1 MSRSLATIPQGMVRR
16 RSGEESPTQRS
27 KWRLKWR
34 GRSRPGAKEE
44 ITRSDEHSCWRG
56 LREQEV
62 SGRNSQEG
70 ERKCSWVSC
79 RESRLPAASKIGFLA
94 AQATVWVWDRM
105 FPGEKTCR
113 TCTQQAWTSNKQTP
127 EGARESRGAAGV
139 GLKRWSRQGK
149 SKKDKTGAIW
159 SEKDAPQ

>member
-1 MSRSLATIPQGMVRR
+1 MLSLSICHKVILILINDLINTI
-16 RSGEESPTQRS
+16 
-27 KWRLKWR
+27 R
-34 GRSRPGAKEE
+34 GTHGG
-44 ITRSDEHSCWRG
+44 G
-56 LREQEV
+56 L
-62 SGRNSQEG
+62 GF
-70 ERKCSWVSC
+70 

-149 SKKDKTGAIW
+149 SKIYTLYSKLFSSLVLRYTKLGTNGMGIATLV
-159 SEKDAPQ
+159 